1 MAELAL
7 GSSLVR
13 KWKSYTREEKLKIV
27 NYYYDNRKNLYQMC
41 KKFLQNMK
49 TVQRWL
55 RAEEKIWDSKKGSM
69 RVKFERRA

>member
-55 RAEEKIWDSKKGSM
+55 WAEEKIWDSKKGSM
-69 RVKFERRA
+69 HVKFERRA